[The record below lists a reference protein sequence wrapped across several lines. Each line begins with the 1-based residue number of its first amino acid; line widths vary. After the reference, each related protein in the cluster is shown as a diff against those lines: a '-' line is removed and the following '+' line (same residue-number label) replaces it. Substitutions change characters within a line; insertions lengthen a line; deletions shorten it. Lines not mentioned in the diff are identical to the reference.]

1 MDHPVQGAQQ
11 AQGKFAAHH
20 HSRTQLPYSLL
31 TGVTGSLALA
41 ALALWLS
48 SSPLLHGSG
57 IGTLTLAMLLGLA
70 VGNLVPGTVHRA
82 AAAGVQ
88 LCKQP
93 VLRLGVALYGFRL
106 TVQQVQA
113 LGVQAFVTDAL
124 LILSTISLAIW
135 LGTRVLGMERG
146 TAVLIGAGHAICG
159 AAAILASAGVVR
171 ARNDQVAIAC
181 VVLFGTLGMLLY
193 PWLFTL
199 MPTLFGD
206 SHGFGIF
213 TGATLHEVAQVVA
226 AGQAMDPQAA
236 EAAVVAKLIQ
246 VLLLAP
252 FVLGLGVWLSRKSE
266 GGQRT
271 AAVKVPLFV
280 LGFIA
285 CMLINS
291 WLALDQSVH
300 QALVSF
306 DDLLLAAA
314 MAALGFSTRLID
326 LRKAGLKPLILAAA
340 LTLQLMIVG
349 GALTLL

>member
-1 MDHPVQGAQQ
+1 MLAL
-11 AQGKFAAHH
+11 
-20 HSRTQLPYSLL
+20 SRTQLTFGLL

-48 SSPLLHGSG
+48 TSPVLHGSG
-57 IGTLTLAMLLGLA
+57 IGALTLAMLLGLA
-70 VGNLVPGTVHRA
+70 IGNLVPATVHHKA
-82 AAAGVQ
+82 ESGVQ
-88 LCKQP
+88 LCKQS
-93 VLRLGVALYGFRL
+93 VLRLGVALYGLRL

-159 AAAILASAGVVR
+159 AAAVLASAGVVK
-171 ARNDQVAIAC
+171 ARNDQVAVAIAC

-193 PWLFTL
+193 PWLFTV
-199 MPTLFGD
+199 MPTLFGN
-206 SHGFGIF
+206 SQGFGIF

-236 EAAVVAKLIQ
+236 EAAVIAKLIR

-252 FVLGLGVWLSRKSE
+252 FLLGLGVWLSRKADS
-266 GGQRT
+266 GHST
-271 AAVKVPLFV
+271 TAVKVPLFV

-291 WLALDQSVH
+291 WLPLDEQLH
-300 QALVSF
+300 QALLSF

-340 LTLQLMIVG
+340 LTLQLMVVG

>member
-1 MDHPVQGAQQ
+1 MLVL
-11 AQGKFAAHH
+11 
-20 HSRTQLPYSLL
+20 SRTQLPFGLL
-31 TGVTGSLALA
+31 TGITGSLALA
-41 ALALWLS
+41 ALAMWLS
-48 SSPLLHGSG
+48 VSPVLHGSG
-57 IGTLTLAMLLGLA
+57 IGILTLAMLLGLT
-70 VGNLVPGTVHRA
+70 VGNLVPGNVHRL

-93 VLRLGVALYGFRL
+93 VLRVGVALYGFRL

-113 LGVQAFVTDAL
+113 LGVQAFITDAL

-159 AAAILASAGVVR
+159 AAAILASAGVVK
-171 ARNDQVAIAC
+171 ARNDQVAIAIAC

-193 PWLFTL
+193 PWLFSV

-226 AGQAMDPQAA
+226 AAQAMDPQAA
-236 EAAVVAKLIQ
+236 EAAVVTKLIR

-252 FVLGLGVWLSRKSE
+252 FLLGLGLWLSRKAGS
-266 GGQRT
+266 GHGA

-291 WLALDQSVH
+291 CLELDQRLH
-300 QALVSF
+300 QALISF
-306 DDLLLAAA
+306 DDLLLATA
-314 MAALGFSTRLID
+314 MAALGFSTRLVD
-326 LRKAGLKPLILAAA
+326 LRKAGLKPLVLAAA
-340 LTLQLMIVG
+340 LTLQLMVVG
-349 GALTLL
+349 GVLTVL

>member
-1 MDHPVQGAQQ
+1 MLVL
-11 AQGKFAAHH
+11 
-20 HSRTQLPYSLL
+20 SRTQLPYSLL

-41 ALALWLS
+41 ALAMWLS

-171 ARNDQVAIAC
+171 ARNDQVAIAIAC

-236 EAAVVAKLIQ
+236 EAAVVAKLIR

-252 FVLGLGVWLSRKSE
+252 FLLGLGVWLSRKAE